1 MISLRPA
8 KAEDA
13 GLLASWFND
22 RDNTKYMEDTTD
34 FYYAEELKNS
44 INKDSADFIA
54 MLDGT
59 PVGYCSLY
67 DFDGKGAESSVLIGE
82 KDAQGRGYGSGIL
95 KALCETAFHDI
106 GLEEIRSYIDED
118 NLPAIG
124 MCLSCGFKVVGK
136 RGRDVALLKKKETQA
151 TFRA

>member
-67 DFDGKGAESSVLIGE
+67 DFDGKGAESSVLIG
-82 KDAQGRGYGSGIL
+82 KKTRRAGVTGQASL
-95 KALCETAFHDI
+95 KHFARQLFMISD
-106 GLEEIRSYIDED
+106 
-118 NLPAIG
+118 
-124 MCLSCGFKVVGK
+124 
-136 RGRDVALLKKKETQA
+136 
-151 TFRA
+151 